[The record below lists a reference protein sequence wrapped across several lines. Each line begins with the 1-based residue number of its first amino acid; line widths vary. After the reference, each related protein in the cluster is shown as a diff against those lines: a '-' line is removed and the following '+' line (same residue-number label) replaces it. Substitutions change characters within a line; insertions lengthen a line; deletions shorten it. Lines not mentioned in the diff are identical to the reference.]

1 MGVLIIA
8 GITVTG
14 HTIDMALMHFLLFY
28 AGVFALIG
36 LTTAVGVG
44 LLASDRIV
52 MTPSGRIIAQAVH
65 RAVSFGAVGFL
76 LIHIVTEIIAG
87 RSQAADAVLPFL
99 DQGRT
104 LYLGLG
110 TLASDLFVLI
120 LVTGILRARFATV
133 RPTWAWRALHSAA
146 YLAWVLGIIHGLLA
160 GRAAKP
166 YVDWSYGACVAA
178 VGLALIVRVVAAGRV
193 REVASSPVPEA
204 PPWLTAGGAS
214 PWMPG
219 GTVSMLDQAPA
230 HPQAVAPAPP
240 RAVSPRP
247 PLALPAPPPRT
258 IPAYP
263 ESAGGAHQYDERDTG
278 SHRYPE
284 RDTGSHQYSE
294 RDTGSRQYPERDT
307 GSRRY
312 SERDTGSRQYPER
325 DTGSRQY
332 PERDTGSRQYSE
344 RDTGPRQY
352 PGRDTGSRQYSERDT
367 GPHQYPG
374 RDTGSRQYPERDTGP
389 RQYPER
395 DTGSRQ
401 YSERDT
407 GPHQYPERDTG
418 PRQYPGRDTGP
429 HQYPGRDTGARQYPE
444 RDTGPH
450 QYPQRDTGSRQY
462 PDPADYYHEQDD
474 EDYDAEW
481 ADAGDLDA
489 EDYDFEPHPGDY
501 DAERADAGGYGPG
514 PVAPIPAGPTRR
526 AAPPISAGHGESP
539 PAARGD
545 AHLAGPPDRGA
556 RPVRPDRPGHASADL
571 RRDAADERQAAGRDG
586 RTGRY
591 PGPRGGRVPLRPQDP
606 GRHGFGHRPQAQN
619 GDPRQRDR
627 G

>member
-1 MGVLIIA
+1 MSVKRGRSGGRSRTDWHGTRYARPAASGGNQWSWALFSSFALVVFIGVLVIA

-36 LTTAVGVG
+36 LTAAVGVG

-99 DQGRT
+99 DHGRT

-110 TLASDLFVLI
+110 TLASDLFLLI

-160 GRAAKP
+160 GRTAKP

-204 PPWLTAGGAS
+204 PPWLSAGGAS

-219 GTVSMLDQAPA
+219 GTVTMLDQAPA
-230 HPQAVAPAPP
+230 YPQAVAQAPP

-247 PLALPAPPPRT
+247 PLALPAPPPRAT
-258 IPAYP
+258 PAYP
-263 ESAGGAHQYDERDTG
+263 EPAGGARE
-278 SHRYPE
+278 YPQ
-284 RDTGSHQYSE
+284 RDTGSHQYPQ
-294 RDTGSRQYPERDT
+294 RDTGS
-307 GSRRY
+307 
-312 SERDTGSRQYPER
+312 
-325 DTGSRQY
+325 
-332 PERDTGSRQYSE
+332 
-344 RDTGPRQY
+344 
-352 PGRDTGSRQYSERDT
+352 
-367 GPHQYPG
+367 H
-374 RDTGSRQYPERDTGP
+374 
-389 RQYPER
+389 
-395 DTGSRQ
+395 
-401 YSERDT
+401 
-407 GPHQYPERDTG
+407 
-418 PRQYPGRDTGP
+418 QYPGRDTGP
-429 HQYPGRDTGARQYPE
+429 HQYPGRDTGPQQYPGRDTGPQQYPGRDTGPQQYPGRDTGPQQYPGRDTGPQQYPGRDTGPQQYAERDTGSHQYPGRDTGPQQYAERDTGSHQYPE
-444 RDTGPH
+444 RDTGPQ
-450 QYPQRDTGSRQY
+450 QYPGRDTGSHQY
-462 PDPADYYHEQDD
+462 PGPADYYHEQDD

-489 EDYDFEPHPGDY
+489 EDYDFEPQAGDY
-501 DAERADAGGYGPG
+501 DAGPADAGGYGPG
-514 PVAPIPAGPTRR
+514 PGP
-526 AAPPISAGHGESP
+526 
-539 PAARGD
+539 
-545 AHLAGPPDRGA
+545 
-556 RPVRPDRPGHASADL
+556 
-571 RRDAADERQAAGRDG
+571 
-586 RTGRY
+586 Y
-591 PGPRGGRVPLRPQDP
+591 PGRPYPQGGPSHLGWTR
-606 GRHGFGHRPQAQN
+606 
-619 GDPRQRDR
+619 
-627 G
+627 